1 MSDRDSASPVEIL
14 EKLKSAI
21 LDIDWEI
28 SDENIAVLN
37 DELAALRSIWEG
49 QKTQQI
55 YLQILG
61 ALSHYIAVNKEQ
73 ANPAVFPMLRNAFA
87 SLEELV
93 VSPGSEEDEQKRLM
107 THVDAYNELKKAVA
121 TGGAGQAAAGTPAE
135 GTAPASEV
143 EAESPAQEG
152 GQEKEAE
159 PAEEEKEESS
169 TIHRLLDDKEDH
181 STDSIFDSMLDE
193 MVQVEDEEKKEEP
206 EPAKR
211 PAAPAGRPAVQ
222 AAYNK
227 ADGTE
232 VEADRNIEEE
242 FAEADELL
250 DNFFEDDVPP
260 PGVAAKTSGDEF
272 DLGTLDDEGEGDDI
286 LDLDETE
293 QAAGEVTA
301 AQETRELDEAA
312 SLEVPPAE
320 GPEPPLA
327 QLEQVEASELD
338 IFKLEEESA
347 QPQTA
352 EADEGGD
359 FPEMEAALD
368 DFFEGEA
375 EPAPAQADGA
385 AQAATAPADAEHG
398 EVEAALDD
406 FFAEEEPEGASA
418 GASPSAS
425 GGEAAGVSAALA
437 RIQALLDSAAEG
449 IDDVLLQ
456 GLNEEINNLVPAV
469 AGQAAALSH
478 LNLQKSV
485 LRHLDKASSPELVTA
500 SLHSLQELTTS
511 FADMMAAA
519 PDEEGRFLPR
529 AVTVFVDWHEQMM
542 ADFEDRPA
550 HSLAPDSAA
559 EETTEKGE
567 PLGVGA
573 QPESG
578 REGLKAEILAEVRDL
593 LRHEIEAIRQEFLAK
608 E

>member
-1 MSDRDSASPVEIL
+1 MSDRDSARPVKIL

-37 DELAALRSIWEG
+37 DELAVLRSIWEG

-93 VSPGSEEDEQKRLM
+93 VNPGSEEDEQKRLM
-107 THVDAYNELKKAVA
+107 AHVDAYNDLKKAVA
-121 TGGAGQAAAGTPAE
+121 TGGTDQAATPEEEA
-135 GTAPASEV
+135 APTPEA
-143 EAESPAQEG
+143 EAESADQEG
-152 GQEKEAE
+152 GQATEAE
-159 PAEEEKEESS
+159 PAREEKEEAS

-193 MVQVEDEEKKEEP
+193 MVQGEDEEKKGEP

-232 VEADRNIEEE
+232 IEADRNIEEE

-272 DLGTLDDEGEGDDI
+272 DLGALDDEGEGDI

-293 QAAGEVTA
+293 PTVGEAIADQESIEPHEAAPQAA
-301 AQETRELDEAA
+301 
-312 SLEVPPAE
+312 PPGE

-327 QLEQVEASELD
+327 QMEQVEASELD
-338 IFKLEEESA
+338 IFKLEDEPGSPPAVEV
-347 QPQTA
+347 
-352 EADEGGD
+352 DEGAD

-375 EPAPAQADGA
+375 EPVPAQADA
-385 AQAATAPADAEHG
+385 ATQAATAPADIEEG

-406 FFAEEEPEGASA
+406 FFAEEEPEATSP
-418 GASPSAS
+418 GASPPAS
-425 GGEAAGVSAALA
+425 EAEAVSVSTALA
-437 RIQALLDSAAEG
+437 RIKALLDSAAAG
-449 IDDVLLQ
+449 IDEAFLQ
-456 GLNEEINNLVPAV
+456 GLEEEINNLVPAV
-469 AGQAAALSH
+469 AAEAAALSH

-485 LRHLDKASSPELVTA
+485 LRHLDKAPSPELVTA
-500 SLHSLQELTTS
+500 SLHCLQELTTGL
-511 FADMMAAA
+511 ADMMAAA
-519 PDEEGRFLPR
+519 PDEENRFLSQ
-529 AVTVFVDWHEQMM
+529 AVTVFVDWHEQVMT
-542 ADFEDRPA
+542 DFENR
-550 HSLAPDSAA
+550 LALSAA
-559 EETTEKGE
+559 LDSGAEEPTGQSGRV
-567 PLGVGA
+567 GVVA
-573 QPESG
+573 QPENG
-578 REGLKAEILAEVRDL
+578 LEGLKGEILTEVRDL
-593 LRHEIEAIRQEFLAK
+593 LRREIEALRQEFLAK